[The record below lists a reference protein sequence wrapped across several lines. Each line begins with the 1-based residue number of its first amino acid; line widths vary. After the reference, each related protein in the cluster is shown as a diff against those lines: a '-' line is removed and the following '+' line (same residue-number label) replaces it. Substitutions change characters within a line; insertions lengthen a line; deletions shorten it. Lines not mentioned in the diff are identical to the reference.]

1 MWADTAPKNALSL
14 FSTLL
19 STLFFSPLS
28 HPRLAFLVPVPG
40 LEEGFIK
47 SPGIPA
53 RPSCTEGKL
62 SLSKRRF
69 GFAFASAA
77 RRGAAGPA
85 LPRTPVGRGQMGVRG
100 GIPAAREEDG
110 AGSAPPR
117 VRLRPRVVPSA
128 INPSRLGVGTG
139 VGTESRRDRPL
150 SLTAP
155 KGIFGAF
162 LLPTA
167 LLRQFLPQLTPLT
180 LPR

>member
-1 MWADTAPKNALSL
+1 MRADTAPKNALSL

-85 LPRTPVGRGQMGVRG
+85 LPRTPMGRGQMGVRG
-100 GIPAAREEDG
+100 GFRLIGRRTVRGQPHQ
-110 AGSAPPR
+110 GSGCGLVLFPVGSTPPGLGWAP
-117 VRLRPRVVPSA
+117 
-128 INPSRLGVGTG
+128 GW
-139 VGTESRRDRPL
+139 
-150 SLTAP
+150 AP
-155 KGIFGAF
+155 KAAGIG
-162 LLPTA
+162 
-167 LLRQFLPQLTPLT
+167 RS
-180 LPR
+180 R

>member
-1 MWADTAPKNALSL
+1 
-14 FSTLL
+14 
-19 STLFFSPLS
+19 
-28 HPRLAFLVPVPG
+28 
-40 LEEGFIK
+40 
-47 SPGIPA
+47 
-53 RPSCTEGKL
+53 
-62 SLSKRRF
+62 
-69 GFAFASAA
+69 
-77 RRGAAGPA
+77 
-85 LPRTPVGRGQMGVRG
+85 MGVRG

-117 VRLRPRVVPSA
+117 VRLRPRVVPSG

-150 SLTAP
+150 SVTGP

-167 LLRQFLPQLTPLT
+167 LLQQFLPQLTPLT